1 MKKWEFFSQS
11 WNFVKVTRSAFQ
23 KVAVAKSVKMQANN
37 AQKVSILH
45 QIQKQPNAESLAF
58 GKWFNDDDDDDDEQ
72 SVCGCASS
80 CRRSRAAHPLTV
92 WFFNQ
97 PRRS

>member
-23 KVAVAKSVKMQANN
+23 KVAVAKSVKTQANN

-58 GKWFNDDDDDDDEQ
+58 GKWFNDDDDDDEQ
-72 SVCGCASS
+72 CVCVCVHFLVKGHAPRTHS
-80 CRRSRAAHPLTV
+80 L